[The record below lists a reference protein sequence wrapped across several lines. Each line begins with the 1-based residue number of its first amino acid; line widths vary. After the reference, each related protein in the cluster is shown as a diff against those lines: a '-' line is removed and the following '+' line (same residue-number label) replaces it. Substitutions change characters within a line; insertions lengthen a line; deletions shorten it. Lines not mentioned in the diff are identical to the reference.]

1 MNATLLART
10 FRDSLWLLLGTC
22 ALIFA
27 FVWARVWVSAQFETQ
42 HIRKLLG
49 DFAPAFV
56 RQMLPVDIEVIASTA
71 GRLAMSYEEPLAL
84 ALVSF
89 WAISRGSDVVA
100 GELGRGSLE
109 MTLAQPVRRIEWLL
123 SHTAVTFIGLV
134 LITTAAWLGTWFGIQ
149 TIELEEPV
157 EAKSFLV
164 AAFNL
169 FSLGLFLAG
178 LSTLLSSFDQ
188 NRSRVVG
195 IVVGIFAVQLIQ
207 KVIARAAPDDYV
219 NVKRLGDFSF
229 LTAFEPQL
237 LVHEIRTGVPG
248 AWATFW
254 DYNGAL
260 LALGIFGVALAAAVF
275 QHRDLPAPL

>member
-1 MNATLLART
+1 MNLTLLIRT
-10 FRDSLWLLLGTC
+10 FRDSLWLLAGTC
-22 ALIFA
+22 ALIFT

-49 DFAPAFV
+49 EFAPAFV

-123 SHTAVTFIGLV
+123 SHTAVTFVGLA
-134 LITTAAWLGTWFGIQ
+134 LITAAAWLGTWIGIR

-157 EAKSFLV
+157 ESKWFLV
-164 AAFNL
+164 SACNL

-178 LSTLLSSFDQ
+178 LSTFLSSLDQ
-188 NRSRVVG
+188 IRSRVVG
-195 IVVGIFAVQLIQ
+195 IVVGIYAVQLIQ
-207 KVIARAAPDDYV
+207 KVVARAAPDEYV

-229 LTAFEPQL
+229 LTAFEPQV
-237 LVHEIRTGVPG
+237 LVHEIRTGAPE

-254 DYNGAL
+254 DYNGVL

>member
-1 MNATLLART
+1 MNLTLLART

-89 WAISRGSDVVA
+89 WALSRGSDVVA

-134 LITTAAWLGTWFGIQ
+134 LITAAAWLGTWIGIQ
-149 TIELEEPV
+149 TIELEEPA
-157 EAKSFLV
+157 EAKSFLI

-229 LTAFEPQL
+229 LSAFEPQL

-254 DYNGAL
+254 DYNGIL
-260 LALGIFGVALAAAVF
+260 IALGIFGVALAAAVF